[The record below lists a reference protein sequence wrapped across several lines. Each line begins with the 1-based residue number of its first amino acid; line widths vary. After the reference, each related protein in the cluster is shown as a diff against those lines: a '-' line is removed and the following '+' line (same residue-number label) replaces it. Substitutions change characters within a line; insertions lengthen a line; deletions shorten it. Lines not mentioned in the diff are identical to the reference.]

1 VKTLLNFVLAGALLG
16 VFVASVVVPP
26 ALSWYTTPGGLP
38 EGAQIQALVEI
49 PEVIRYSTGRL
60 LRWQAIGAAI
70 GAVAGLGGGIFL
82 MRRHRLQTHVP
93 SPEYRQEPE
102 ASTSVQKPA
111 AK

>member
-1 VKTLLNFVLAGALLG
+1 VKTLINLVLAGALLG
-16 VFVASVVVPP
+16 IFVASVVVPP

-70 GAVAGLGGGIFL
+70 GAVAGLAGGIFL
-82 MRRHRLQTHVP
+82 MRRRRVKAHVP
-93 SPEYRQEPE
+93 SPGYRQEPE
-102 ASTSVQKPA
+102 ASADVQKPA